1 MKERE
6 EGESKQNRSNNVCV
20 QILYI
25 VVVYPINVENTTRVV
40 IAGNDRRIVC

>member
-6 EGESKQNRSNNVCV
+6 EGESKQNRSKQCLCTNT
-20 QILYI
+20 LI

-40 IAGNDRRIVC
+40 IVVKDRRIVC